1 LTDVF
6 IDTSFVV
13 ALVNEKDQHH
23 KLALDLAERF
33 TGERLAT
40 TDAILLEIGNALSRN
55 FKSESVEII
64 EEFLT
69 SDDVRVIHLHPP
81 LFRKAFDLY
90 KSRSDKMWGL
100 IDCVSFVVMK
110 RLELLTHS
118 VLTSILSRQASL
130 SWLNCSRA
138 LHVEVTQCGEE

>member
-6 IDTSFVV
+6 VDTSFVI

-23 KLALDLAERF
+23 RLALELAETF
-33 TGERLAT
+33 TGQRLVT

-55 FKSESVEII
+55 FKPESVEII
-64 EEFLT
+64 EDFLT
-69 SDDVRVIHLHPP
+69 SDDVEVIHLHPQ

-90 KSRSDKMWGL
+90 KSRSDKLWGL

-110 RLELLTHS
+110 ELGIIDALSADKHFDQAGFN
-118 VLTSILSRQASL
+118 ILI
-130 SWLNCSRA
+130 RA
-138 LHVEVTQCGEE
+138 